1 MLRLL
6 KYLKGY
12 LRIKVW
18 GFSPERFMNLCSN
31 KNILLWDIRQEGEIY
46 FMYISLKG
54 FYQLRGIVRKTGTR
68 VAILE
73 RYGLPFLI
81 PKLLRRKTFLLGLIM
96 AVAFWILSASFIWDI
111 ELTGNY
117 QITEDMFASFLKE
130 NQVHVGMRSADLD
143 ISELEKQ
150 IRRTFPQVTWTSAK
164 LTGTKLLIE
173 IKENDAPIITLQEE
187 DTGGSDLVAEYDGVI
202 VSMIVRSG
210 VPMVNIGDTVAKG
223 DVLVDGKVP
232 IYNEDATV
240 REYTYVTADADIVL
254 EHTMPFAASI
264 PLDYIEKEYT
274 GRTKKSH
281 YLRVGDREMK
291 LPEEAPFLVYDSV
304 IKESRLLVLEK
315 LSIPVFTGTY
325 THREYQNVEHIYSQE
340 QAQELLCEKLTQ
352 FLATL
357 EEKGIQIIDKDV
369 KIDKNSGNWTLTAEF
384 LVHEKTGCSVATA
397 KPDGGEA
404 EK

>member
-315 LSIPVFTGTY
+315 LSIPVFAGTY